1 MRRIRTTNN
10 QQLITVAEEN
20 IEFYRHL
27 FDETLFLVPDQ
38 QAREQRQAPAR
49 AEEPVSGDTPAGPAY
64 QLLGENRKGLVIA
77 VSLPETDFQALPR
90 NEFLTKVLAA
100 IQRSP
105 ADVAFVNLKRGQQLS
120 TFHLAKETQLNHLV
134 AFGPGLVEM
143 SADSK
148 VHPYKPASIG
158 NIPLLLADPVAAIEA
173 DVNKKKMLW
182 SGLQAIFLK

>member
-1 MRRIRTTNN
+1 
-10 QQLITVAEEN
+10 VAEDN

-38 QAREQRQAPAR
+38 QARAQRQTPAR
-49 AEEPVSGDTPAGPAY
+49 PEEPVSGDTLTGPRY

-77 VSLPETDFQALPR
+77 VSLSEAEFLALPH
-90 NEFLTKVLAA
+90 NAFLTKVLAA

-105 ADVAFVNLKRGQQLS
+105 ADVAFVNLKPGQLLS
-120 TFHLAKETQLNHLV
+120 TFDLAKETQLNQLV

-148 VHPYKPASIG
+148 INPYKPASIG
-158 NIPLLLADPVAAIEA
+158 QVPLLVADTVAAIEA
-173 DVNKKKMLW
+173 DVNKKKSLW
-182 SGLQAIFLK
+182 NALQSIFLK